1 MSKKATSKWIFFNN
15 NFRHKLEP
23 NLFGDMGLNSGC
35 YFRIIII
42 LYFSPPHL
50 SHCYKIHFLQHY
62 HKIVK
67 KNTERACFLSFDHV
81 KTCDGYWK
89 TKIEITNTKRHMAGT
104 LTLSGFDSL
113 FDFFP
118 QIMYEN
124 WWWKFSWLGQTLG
137 VLIGFWLGFKGFF
150 IASGYLS

>member
-1 MSKKATSKWIFFNN
+1 MPKKATSKWIFFNN
-15 NFRHKLEP
+15 NFRHKREP

-42 LYFSPPHL
+42 LYFPPSHL
-50 SHCYKIHFLQHY
+50 AHCYKIHFLQHY

-67 KNTERACFLSFDHV
+67 KRTERACFLSSDHV

-89 TKIEITNTKRHMAGT
+89 TKIEIANTKRHMAGT
-104 LTLSGFDSL
+104 LTLSGFDSR

-118 QIMYEN
+118 ANHVRKLMMEI
-124 WWWKFSWLGQTLG
+124 FVTRTDSRGCWLG
-137 VLIGFWLGFKGFF
+137 
-150 IASGYLS
+150 SGWVSKDFS